1 MADSFQV
8 DPAQLRRHASKVNA
22 ARAQLATVMTS
33 SRAIAQDDAAYGVLC
48 GWISAILERRH
59 AGQDQLY
66 AYAAENLRLM
76 AEALTTT
83 GDDYDAVDHAAQ
95 SRIRAA
101 GGWS

>member
-1 MADSFQV
+1 
-8 DPAQLRRHASKVNA
+8 LHRHAATVDA
-22 ARAQLATVMTS
+22 VRAQLAAVTEA

-59 AGQDQLY
+59 AGQDHLY

-76 AEALTTT
+76 SEALTTT
-83 GDDYDAVDHAAQ
+83 GDEYDAVDRAAQ

-101 GGWS
+101 GGVG

>member
-8 DPAQLRRHASKVNA
+8 DSAQLYRHAANV
-22 ARAQLATVMTS
+22 RAVRDQLAAVQDA
-33 SRAIAQDDAAYGVLC
+33 SRAIAQDEAAYGVLC

-66 AYAAENLRLM
+66 AYAAENLRLL
-76 AEALTTT
+76 AEALTAA
-83 GDDYDAVDHAAQ
+83 GADYDAADSAAR

-101 GGWS
+101 GGSG